1 VINSRL
7 IWLVFANQS
16 TPGTDKGGKT
26 MDFEELIL
34 AWQEDRDEYYPE
46 NEEIRCNRPL
56 EEVYPF
62 LFIKH

>member
-1 VINSRL
+1 
-7 IWLVFANQS
+7 
-16 TPGTDKGGKT
+16 